1 MPGLALLSHLLFQ
14 ILLKGF
20 HYTYLMMNWMDHF
33 LHQAS
38 VDIAEVE
45 IAMTQGKAS
54 HFGIEFCQ
62 LNKITPLMDPLQM
75 VMAESPGQESR
86 ESYLVHQKKMKTW
99 EEKRKRKK
107 KQKRNRIY
115 LLQTVES

>member
-1 MPGLALLSHLLFQ
+1 MG
-14 ILLKGF
+14 
-20 HYTYLMMNWMDHF
+20 HF
-33 LHQAS
+33 LHPAS
-38 VDIAEVE
+38 VDIAEME
-45 IAMTQGKAS
+45 IAMTLGKPN
-54 HFGIEFCQ
+54 HFEIEFCQ

-86 ESYLVHQKKMKTW
+86 ENYLVHQKMKAW

-115 LLQTVES
+115 LPQRVES